1 MRSFFVFVLI
11 TFIIK
16 GVLMS
21 AELKFIEVE
30 GVEVPVIFEHSTNIP
45 IVNLQLIF
53 KDSGSIDDGQKAGL
67 AKLSSLML
75 GEGTKK
81 DGSTLFAEKLE
92 SRAINLSIG
101 SGIETLYIE
110 YSSLKDQLKTGGKL
124 VAELLRD
131 PNLTKET
138 LLKVKERQIGKLL
151 SKESDFDYIAN
162 QNLTN
167 MLFSNTPI
175 GHPVSGT
182 IDSIK
187 SIELKDIERFLDSH
201 LTLKR
206 LIILA
211 GGDIEFEELK
221 RSITPILKL
230 LRKGEEFKS
239 PFFEANKESKI
250 KEIDKK
256 TEQAYIYFGSPL
268 YIRADD
274 KNFYKAK
281 VAAFILGSSGFGS
294 RMMEEIR
301 VKRGLAYSAYMRFNI
316 HKSHS
321 YAFGYLQT
329 KLESQ
334 EEAIEVVKEVVQEFV
349 ANGVTQKELDDAKK
363 FILGSEPLRN
373 ETLSQR
379 LGRAFNEYYKGLPL
393 GFHTQELELISE
405 LNLEDLNR
413 FIKEHSE
420 INSLSFSIISAK
432 EGE

>member
-1 MRSFFVFVLI
+1 MRIFFVFI
-11 TFIIK
+11 SIIFIIK

-21 AELKFIEVE
+21 AELKFIEIE
-30 GVEVPVIFEHSTNIP
+30 GVDVPVIFEHSANIP

-53 KDSGSIDDGQKAGL
+53 RDSGSIDDGSKAGL
-67 AKLSSLML
+67 AKLSSLIM

-81 DGSTLFAEKLE
+81 EGSSVFAEKLE
-92 SRAINLSIG
+92 SRAINLSVG
-101 SGIETLYIE
+101 SGIETLYID
-110 YSSLKDQLKTGGKL
+110 YSSLKDQFKTGGKL
-124 VAELLRD
+124 IAELLKD

-138 LLKVKERQIGKLL
+138 LLKIKERQVGKLL

-162 QNLTN
+162 QNLTD
-167 MLFSNTPI
+167 MLFNHTPI

-182 IDSIK
+182 IESIK
-187 SIELKDIERFLDSH
+187 GVELKDVKEFLDSH

-221 RSITPILKL
+221 KSITPILKL
-230 LRKGEEFKS
+230 LGKGKKFES
-239 PFFEANKESKI
+239 SFFEANKESKT
-250 KEIDKK
+250 KEVDKK
-256 TEQAYIYFGSPL
+256 TEQAYVYFGSPL
-268 YIRADD
+268 YVKPDD

-294 RMMEEIR
+294 RIMEEIR

-334 EEAIEVVKEVVQEFV
+334 EEAIKVVKEVVQEFV

-379 LGRAFNEYYKGLPL
+379 LGRAFDEYYKGLPL

-405 LNLEDLNR
+405 LGLDDLNG
-413 FIKEHSE
+413 FIKEHNE
-420 INSLSFSIISAK
+420 IESLSFSIVSAK
-432 EGE
+432 EDK